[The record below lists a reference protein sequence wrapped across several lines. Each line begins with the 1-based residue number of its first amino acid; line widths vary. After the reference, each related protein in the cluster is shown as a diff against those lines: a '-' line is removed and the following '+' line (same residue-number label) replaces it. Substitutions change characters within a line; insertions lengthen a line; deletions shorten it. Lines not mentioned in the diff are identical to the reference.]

1 MAQLLLAA
9 VLLAAIALFFRWLMN
24 ANPASLAA
32 AVRRTAWIGLG
43 IGGLGLLGLLVTR
56 NPSFI
61 LGLLF
66 FLAPLLLQLVRQWR
80 AGGTLGGGWR
90 TPGRAAPDRSE
101 IATPW
106 LRMTLDHDSGDMQ
119 GRVLAGRFSGRL
131 LGDLTEQELIALLG
145 ECAAD
150 ADSARL
156 LESYLDR
163 RLGMEWRQRRGSGQ
177 RHGPDRVHDTDMS
190 VAEAWEVLGLKP
202 GATPDEIRAAHR
214 RLMQTVHP
222 DRGGSDHLAARV
234 NRAKDILLPD

>member
-9 VLLAAIALFFRWLMN
+9 VLLAAIVVFVRWLMN

-56 NPSFI
+56 NPSFA

-80 AGGTLGGGWR
+80 AGGMLGGGWR
-90 TPGRAAPDRSE
+90 TPGRAASDRSE
-101 IATPW
+101 IATLW
-106 LRMTLDHDSGDMQ
+106 LRMTLEHESGDMQ
-119 GRVLAGRFSGRL
+119 GRVLAGRFAGRQ
-131 LGDLTEQELIALLG
+131 LGDLTEQELTALLA
-145 ECAAD
+145 ECASD
-150 ADSARL
+150 PDSARL
-156 LESYLDR
+156 LETYLDR
-163 RLGMEWRQRRGSGQ
+163 RLGPDWRQHRAGTGQRGS
-177 RHGPDRVHDTDMS
+177 DRVRDTDMS
-190 VAEAWEVLGLKP
+190 VAEAWDVLGLKP

-234 NRAKDILLPD
+234 NRAKDILLPS